1 MKKSIHLPRVLR
13 HLVSIQKGRGE
24 KTGFEMKIHSP
35 IEEPARDIKS
45 TDRKVRCK
53 AACKLTDL
61 ASDRYARLD
70 AMEAL
75 RELGKAAR
83 AHEDEISTAF
93 IDRFGVETFQELVS
107 ATAKRNNIVFGT
119 MVACSGAL
127 IIASISAGSI
137 PLYVAALSAIGIVIA
152 RLVVKESALN
162 IFCMSISDAW
172 KILENH
178 ELRELEQ
185 KNK

>member
-1 MKKSIHLPRVLR
+1 MKKSIQLPRVLR
-13 HLVSIQKGRGE
+13 PPVSIEGGDRE
-24 KTGFEMKIHSP
+24 KILFIMRIHSP
-35 IEEPARDIKS
+35 IEEPARDIRS
-45 TDRKVRCK
+45 IDRNVRCK
-53 AACKLTDL
+53 AAEKLTNI
-61 ASDRYARLD
+61 ASDKYARLD

-83 AHEDEISTAF
+83 AREDEISTAF

-162 IFCMSISDAW
+162 IFRMSKSDAW
-172 KILENH
+172 QILENH
-178 ELRELEQ
+178 ELHKVEQ